1 MTYPEF
7 VTSHLLHDTLSG
19 AEGVEDYHVYR
30 DPTHPLGAIVAVARL
45 GHRVRGHP
53 NIGAMETLHKSTE
66 TAPVADGMEAEE
78 LTRGYYGWVWM
89 S

>member
-53 NIGAMETLHKSTE
+53 NIGKTHTRHKMRVTTLVLRE
-66 TAPVADGMEAEE
+66 D
-78 LTRGYYGWVWM
+78 
-89 S
+89 